1 MTGGG
6 LPAGFWIFAAGL
18 VGLAVG
24 SFLNVVVYRLPRM
37 LDARW
42 HADAHATLHPDDELP
57 QGERFDL
64 VVPRSRCPAC
74 GHAITWWENI
84 PLLSYAL
91 LRGRCSACGVRI
103 SPRYPLVELATA
115 LLSAAMIWRWGPGWD
130 AVAGIGLLWA
140 LIALALIDFDTTL
153 LPDDIT
159 LPLLWAGLLVT
170 TLLHP
175 DRLAGAVWGAAI
187 GYVSLWTVYQGFKLL
202 TGKEGM
208 GFGDFKLLAA
218 LGAWFGAAA
227 LLPIILLSSLC
238 GAVIGIALQLLRFT
252 ERGRPIPFG
261 PFLAAAG
268 IVMLLIGPHALEHYL
283 LPGVGA

>member
-1 MTGGG
+1 MTAGD

-37 LDARW
+37 LERRW
-42 HADAHATLHPDDELP
+42 RADAHATLHPDDELP
-57 QGERFDL
+57 QAERFDL

-74 GHAITWWENI
+74 GHAIAWWENI
-84 PLLSYAL
+84 PLLGYAL
-91 LRGRCSACGVRI
+91 LRGRCSACGSRI
-103 SPRYPLVELATA
+103 SPRYPLVEFATA
-115 LLSAAMIWRWGPGWD
+115 LLSAAVIWRWGPGWD
-130 AVAGIGLLWA
+130 GVAGTALLWA

-159 LPLLWAGLLVT
+159 LPLLWSGLLVSAM
-170 TLLHP
+170 LHP

-218 LGAWFGAAA
+218 LGAWFGATA
-227 LLPIILLSSLC
+227 LLPIILLSSIC
-238 GAVIGIALQLLRFT
+238 GAVVGIALQLLKVT

-268 IVMLLIGPHALEHYL
+268 IAMLFIGPQPLARYL
-283 LPGVGA
+283 LPGVGT